1 MERPTNYN
9 LASEDYYIQFCDML
23 KLLYDYNFITELITR
38 FQFVL
43 VLSELTDC

>member
-38 FQFVL
+38 F
-43 VLSELTDC
+43 